1 MQKLHKILQFIGKFS
16 YFLDVL
22 SYAYGIYIIHV
33 HVLVIFVLFVSKC
46 LQIAT
51 LYTCIQFASPVPIR
65 NLADI
70 PPGRVFGKSTSSFNM
85 VFIHWTAEETISS
98 VENSFKLRISSSISL
113 KVFIYYMYISESFT
127 VKLILYLTGLLFP
140 VMVNCCVFLHGTFL
154 LSSCNIACTI
164 THIMFQHK
172 RYFST

>member
-1 MQKLHKILQFIGKFS
+1 MQKLHKILQFSGKFS

-33 HVLVIFVLFVSKC
+33 LVLFVLFVSKC

-140 VMVNCCVFLHGTFL
+140 VMVNCCVFLHGTFFIVKL
-154 LSSCNIACTI
+154 
-164 THIMFQHK
+164 
-172 RYFST
+172 

>member
-33 HVLVIFVLFVSKC
+33 LVLFVLFVSKC

-70 PPGRVFGKSTSSFNM
+70 PPGRVFGKSTSPFNM

-140 VMVNCCVFLHGTFL
+140 VMVNCCVFLHGTFFYCQAVTL
-154 LSSCNIACTI
+154 LAQLHILCSSIKDI
-164 THIMFQHK
+164 
-172 RYFST
+172 SVLE